1 MNRVW
6 FSLLLSVMLTASS
19 CKNSVD
25 FEHERSLIEAEID
38 LITQAHFEKNATLFY
53 QPYANSWIDI
63 RNGSIKEVTKE
74 NQVEGTQSYLNSM
87 EFQQMEFSKAP
98 IIEISNDGTLA
109 TYSNTVIVKGLLQGE
124 PLFWVVAWQNVLRK
138 TEDKWQ
144 IISAVNTEATP
155 SISAETILNEVR
167 SSLGL
172 NDPVTSVFALA
183 NCTDPEGNAFKT
195 LIMSTAAN
203 GRMEQ
208 QSGARHSILKH
219 GSSSWGYNVNTQ
231 NLQDSLA
238 IGMQIFAKS
247 HELHWLSM
255 YPETRYNNAT
265 YNGIIDF
272 NGLKV
277 FKISFTDDAQK
288 PVNFYYAF
296 DSYLPIA
303 FDIEVDDMGNTV
315 ATYFENWDTLN
326 GVSVFK
332 NATFD
337 QGGLLFKYH
346 FSEIVLNSLKDHDL
360 ESKKAVITN

>member
-183 NCTDPEGNAFKT
+183 NCTDPE
-195 LIMSTAAN
+195 
-203 GRMEQ
+203 
-208 QSGARHSILKH
+208 
-219 GSSSWGYNVNTQ
+219 
-231 NLQDSLA
+231 
-238 IGMQIFAKS
+238 
-247 HELHWLSM
+247 
-255 YPETRYNNAT
+255 
-265 YNGIIDF
+265 
-272 NGLKV
+272 
-277 FKISFTDDAQK
+277 
-288 PVNFYYAF
+288 
-296 DSYLPIA
+296 
-303 FDIEVDDMGNTV
+303 
-315 ATYFENWDTLN
+315 
-326 GVSVFK
+326 
-332 NATFD
+332 
-337 QGGLLFKYH
+337 
-346 FSEIVLNSLKDHDL
+346 
-360 ESKKAVITN
+360 